1 MLEINKLSVRYLKGE
16 LILEDLSLVLD
27 TGKIHGLVG
36 LNGSGKTTLLNCLS
50 GMLPFQEGTI
60 NWMGNALTKR
70 EVVLLETYNF
80 FYKQITGKEYLQLF
94 ATLNPMFDLFSWN
107 ALFALP
113 LENFIDD
120 YSTGMKKKLAFM
132 SILSFDKP
140 LLILD
145 EPFNGIDLET
155 VQLIKAIIAKLKATG
170 KTIIITSHILE
181 SLLNIC
187 DTMSYLNNRS
197 VQRTFLPPE
206 FAQIEETLFDV
217 TNKRND
223 NLIDELIKPKNDD
236 EQDLS

>member
-16 LILEDLSLVLD
+16 PVLEDLSSALEI
-27 TGKIHGLVG
+27 GKIHGLVG

-60 NWMGNALTKR
+60 NWMGKRLTKR

-80 FYKQITGKEYLQLF
+80 FYKQVTGKEYLQLF

-113 LENFIDD
+113 LEHFIED

-132 SILSFDKP
+132 SVLSFDKP

-155 VQLIKAIIAKLKATG
+155 VQLVKVIINKLKAAG

-181 SLLNIC
+181 SLLNFC
-187 DTMSYLNNRS
+187 DTISYLNNRS
-197 VQRTFLPPE
+197 IQRTFLPPE

-223 NLIDELIKPKNDD
+223 NLIDKLIKPKNDD